1 MCGKLPNLPNIASV
15 SQNSVVLKIIS
26 FYVFGFFPGSTLKI
40 FLFRRTFVWI
50 CFTIEN
56 QKIHQQSV
64 PLIISSFRNSFVNK
78 SLQKGKWRP
87 LCTTM
92 TENVWLSEMR
102 SMLLFKLRFQQWILY
117 VYPRGSVKVLHLFR
131 LISSCHIVSVSGWC
145 FSDFQLILMF

>member
-1 MCGKLPNLPNIASV
+1 MKTIFFSFVANFSGKIV
-15 SQNSVVLKIIS
+15 QKKKQD
-26 FYVFGFFPGSTLKI
+26 FF
-40 FLFRRTFVWI
+40 FVQEECFVWI

-64 PLIISSFRNSFVNK
+64 PLIISSFRNYFVNK
-78 SLQKGKWRP
+78 ALQKGKWRP

-102 SMLLFKLRFQQWILY
+102 SILLFKLRFQQWILY

-131 LISSCHIVSVSGWC
+131 LISSCHIVSEWLVFFIYSTYTYVLYGIQC
-145 FSDFQLILMF
+145 RLYT